1 MPYYLWSPSE
11 KHLFLNYGLQ
21 GFSFCPF
28 FG

>member
-11 KHLFLNYGLQ
+11 NHLFLNYGFQ